1 GPFFMILEWVIGC
14 FKVNIADVDSQSLR
28 YTFTVGRIC
37 FVAVSDMT
45 VLDLFCS
52 ALHFSCSVLEQ
63 SFFCFIVLQSE
74 KFTRLFIIV
83 VVIFTEV
90 MFIDGTHGF
99 LRRHFSFRS
108 AVVFVVAVRV
118 VVHMGT
124 KVSVNSHCAV
134 TAEWAYVCSTFR
146 RVYRNLMMVHTKA
159 VALCITIGEQTS
171 LKHFIG

>member
-1 GPFFMILEWVIGC
+1 G
-14 FKVNIADVDSQSLR
+14 
-28 YTFTVGRIC
+28 
-37 FVAVSDMT
+37 
-45 VLDLFCS
+45 
-52 ALHFSCSVLEQ
+52 
-63 SFFCFIVLQSE
+63 LQSE

-134 TAEWAYVCSTFR
+134 TAEWAYICSTFR

-171 LKHFIG
+171 LEHFIGCKSKPWHDVGCSEWSVFNFSNGVLRIA